1 MGDFDPTPQEQA
13 STESGESF
21 FQRIFSLFLGGGDPE
36 KEKKR
41 VLKELAKSLKRS
53 KYKFYK
59 PSGKE
64 ALPGLAKFVYEIY
77 KVVGPAQV
85 FLENAESSNVLKGMF
100 IEQYLTEEQKEILS
114 HFTEDYIR
122 EQAQKVDAKT
132 LTSALKND
140 LVNIYSVFDAER
152 VKEIDGL
159 YNLFGI
165 FISVVNFDYFFFL
178 KKFDS
183 ALPERDFQYSPSFE
197 SINADYIS
205 DDLKDFL
212 EILIL
217 LDREGDWDQLLTL
230 LQEYRNM
237 EVVNRADWNKQLEK
251 MQRLKKSGV
260 IVQMIK
266 HIDDNPDFSM
276 KVKLPNERIVEDYLN
291 RLKTQ
296 TEMTLQ
302 KLVKEKKNKKI
313 DQLAHQ
319 VFGTTA
325 ISRMKNYTDKMNLT
339 FAKRLLGGYTY
350 VVPLNYLKAFLIDYL
365 KKDIREL
372 VNTLI
377 VRGQWSTNVVS
388 NQLSEAFHRL
398 MELSEELVKFDD
410 SLAEDGELGIKL
422 KRFMAKS
429 DKDKSQLN
437 RTRLVLKE
445 VNDSAAGM
453 INESA
458 QNLITMGKSLKTVL
472 EDYKQ
477 EHHELIMNWKEVEGA
492 YEKPVD
498 QYISEVYKKIYYFI
512 QLLQMYMKK

>member
-1 MGDFDPTPQEQA
+1 M
-13 STESGESF
+13 
-21 FQRIFSLFLGGGDPE
+21 
-36 KEKKR
+36 
-41 VLKELAKSLKRS
+41 EL
-53 KYKFYK
+53 
-59 PSGKE
+59 
-64 ALPGLAKFVYEIY
+64 
-77 KVVGPAQV
+77 
-85 FLENAESSNVLKGMF
+85 
-100 IEQYLTEEQKEILS
+100 
-114 HFTEDYIR
+114 D
-122 EQAQKVDAKT
+122 
-132 LTSALKND
+132 
-140 LVNIYSVFDAER
+140 
-152 VKEIDGL
+152 
-159 YNLFGI
+159 
-165 FISVVNFDYFFFL
+165 
-178 KKFDS
+178 
-183 ALPERDFQYSPSFE
+183 
-197 SINADYIS
+197 
-205 DDLKDFL
+205 
-212 EILIL
+212 
-217 LDREGDWDQLLTL
+217 
-230 LQEYRNM
+230 
-237 EVVNRADWNKQLEK
+237 NRADWNKQLEK

-260 IVQMIK
+260 IVQIIK
-266 HIDDNPDFSM
+266 HSYDNPDFSM

-313 DQLAHQ
+313 DQLANQ

-458 QNLITMGKSLKTVL
+458 QNLIAMGKSLKTIL